1 VGPDGATHNGSFDL
15 SYLRCIP
22 GMVVMTPADAVELR
36 NMLHTAV
43 RQSGPVAVR
52 YPRTQVSSAGLD
64 QPPVTVPVGKA
75 EVRRSGRQVALLA
88 FGALLPA
95 GLRAAEALNA
105 TVVNMR
111 FLKPLDE
118 NLLLRMART
127 HSLLV
132 TLEDNVIAGGA
143 GSAVAEFLAS
153 QGLSVPILQ
162 LGLPDRFLEHGTR
175 DQALRGAG
183 LDEEQILGRVKQRL
197 AALPGRERSRQT
209 RNRFGRELPHSGA
222 PGYVS
227 GALLR

>member
-1 VGPDGATHNGSFDL
+1 
-15 SYLRCIP
+15 
-22 GMVVMTPADAVELR
+22 
-36 NMLHTAV
+36 
-43 RQSGPVAVR
+43 
-52 YPRTQVSSAGLD
+52 
-64 QPPVTVPVGKA
+64 
-75 EVRRSGRQVALLA
+75 
-88 FGALLPA
+88 
-95 GLRAAEALNA
+95 
-105 TVVNMR
+105 
-111 FLKPLDE
+111 
-118 NLLLRMART
+118 
-127 HSLLV
+127 
-132 TLEDNVIAGGA
+132 VIAGGA

-175 DQALRGAG
+175 DQVLRGAG